1 MLRAMDIV
9 CKIEALLTRR
19 GAVAYAQGGVSAL
32 AHALQCAQLAEWA
45 HADTTLVAAALLHD
59 LGHLIDGA
67 ADDGLHQHA
76 HESRALILLG
86 AGGFGPAVLEPI
98 RLHVAAERC
107 LAGRMN
113 PVERLIFLA
122 QPFAAEALQLGRWD
136 AMASHAGKRV
146 PPLAYY
152 LNLLDDVLRPAHQ
165 RQRVSL
171 A

>member
-1 MLRAMDIV
+1 MLITMDIV
-9 CKIEALLTRR
+9 FKIEALLMRR

-45 HADTTLVAAALLHD
+45 HADTPLVAAALLHD
-59 LGHLIDGA
+59 LGHLLDGA
-67 ADDGLHQHA
+67 ADDGLHHDE
-76 HESRALILLG
+76 HETRALSLLA
-86 AGGFGPAVLEPI
+86 AGGFGPAVLGPI

-113 PVERLIFLA
+113 PVERLVFLA

-136 AMASHAGKRV
+136 AMASHPGKRV
-146 PPLAYY
+146 PPLAWY
-152 LNLLDDVLRPAHQ
+152 LNLLDDVLRPALQ
-165 RQRVSL
+165 RGRVAL

>member
-19 GAVAYAQGGVSAL
+19 GAVAYEQGGVSAL

-59 LGHLIDGA
+59 LGQMLDGA
-67 ADDGLHQHA
+67 AADDLHHDE
-76 HESRALILLG
+76 HETRALNLLA

-136 AMASHAGKRV
+136 AMACHPGKRV

-165 RQRVSL
+165 RRRIAL